1 MKLLYFFIAII
12 GLLFTGYLF
21 TNNFSF
27 DNTSF
32 SNFLISSLF
41 ALLLCCV
48 AVGAIYALLSYRKK
62 HTYSDMMTIRQY
74 YNYKSAR

>member
-1 MKLLYFFIAII
+1 MKLLYILISFI
-12 GLLFTGYLF
+12 GLLITGYLF

-27 DNTSF
+27 DNVSF

-41 ALLLCCV
+41 ALLLFSML
-48 AVGAIYALLSYRKK
+48 VGGIYALLSYKRK

-74 YNYKSAR
+74 YNYRSAR